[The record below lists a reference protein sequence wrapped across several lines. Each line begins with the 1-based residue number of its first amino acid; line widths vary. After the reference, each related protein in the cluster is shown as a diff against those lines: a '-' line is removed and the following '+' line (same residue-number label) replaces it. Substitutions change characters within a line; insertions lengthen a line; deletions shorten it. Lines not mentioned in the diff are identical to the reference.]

1 MSFFN
6 GSTLTWVPPPVTC
19 KGAYLANLSGLILQQ
34 HFARDRHFWGIS
46 RRDVPRLAACVGRFP
61 WGLQGDK
68 RTTGRSRSHHP
79 EIGKAGRLGNDRPS
93 LGARLGVGYRGL
105 GVCVGRRPRWS
116 GLGSRRRTIWI
127 SFDVRQRDR
136 RQTQY
141 LTNEW
146 ASSSERTL

>member
-68 RTTGRSRSHHP
+68 RATGRSRSHHP

-93 LGARLGVGYRGL
+93 LGARLGCGISKPWGVWEGGFDERPGEPPAGYLDFTCTG
-105 GVCVGRRPRWS
+105 GIRRLVSKEPLRKRAQ
-116 GLGSRRRTIWI
+116 SR
-127 SFDVRQRDR
+127 
-136 RQTQY
+136 
-141 LTNEW
+141 
-146 ASSSERTL
+146 AP